1 MLCSSPK
8 VKTGIVFPTFC
19 QATFHHALIMC
30 WLMYTERGTIAWM
43 YHNWDT
49 FDFSQGHV
57 GRVSFPVG
65 LYEVRPQYE
74 MKHTLPTP

>member
-19 QATFHHALIMC
+19 QATFHHALIIC
-30 WLMYTERGTIAWM
+30 GLMYTERGTIIAWM

-57 GRVSFPVG
+57 TKNQPMAVPI
-65 LYEVRPQYE
+65 
-74 MKHTLPTP
+74 